1 MSQFNGLLRKY
12 IDIVNEA
19 PELRTPAEIAASA
32 DLSSAND
39 GSTTSGAAPAARN
52 PNAGLTPDDPRW
64 QGPKPAAAPNA
75 AAVAGVTPK
84 PQITPTAA
92 PAAAA
97 GSFDSFGAPVPA
109 GSPAATTA
117 GATNPTPAAAPA
129 AATPA
134 AAPAGPASP
143 WAGKDPAKDA
153 AWKALSPEDQ
163 KWLGGADPTDKFIL
177 ARAPKKGA
185 PAAAPAAPA
194 AAATPAAAP
203 AATPAPGAATGVNAQ
218 GQNVTMPNGVNPET
232 GAPTVTT
239 PGAPAQAAKPK
250 VPAKSDPAVQKIQQD
265 LIAKGAKIKADG
277 VMGPATQAAM
287 KQFGQ
292 GAKPAAPN
300 TQGYNPATTN
310 SSGMDMSQVSGESI
324 ESNDHVMYN
333 EDQALARIIQ
343 LARG

>member
-1 MSQFNGLLRKY
+1 MSNFNGLLRRY

-19 PELRTPAEIAASA
+19 AELRTPAEIAASA
-32 DLSSAND
+32 DLLSAND

-84 PQITPTAA
+84 PQI
-92 PAAAA
+92 
-97 GSFDSFGAPVPA
+97 
-109 GSPAATTA
+109 
-117 GATNPTPAAAPA
+117 PAAAPA
-129 AATPA
+129 AA
-134 AAPAGPASP
+134 
-143 WAGKDPAKDA
+143 
-153 AWKALSPEDQ
+153 
-163 KWLGGADPTDKFIL
+163 
-177 ARAPKKGA
+177 A
-185 PAAAPAAPA
+185 PAAAPAATPA
-194 AAATPAAAP
+194 ATPAPAAAKMADGGPPATPEQLKWLGGADKTDPIILSRMRKAVPNAPAAATPAAAP
-203 AATPAPGAATGVNAQ
+203 AATPAAAPAATPAAAPAAVAPGAATGVNAQ
-218 GQNVTMPNGVNPET
+218 GQNVTMPDGTNPET

-239 PGAPAQAAKPK
+239 QGAPAAKPR

-292 GAKPAAPN
+292 GAKPAPVPGKAAPVGGAPG
-300 TQGYNPATTN
+300 TMGASDPMT
-310 SSGMDMSQVSGESI
+310 GMPYSPMPES
-324 ESNDHVMYN
+324 VYR

>member
-1 MSQFNGLLRKY
+1 MSNFNGLLRRY

-19 PELRTPAEIAASA
+19 AELRTPAEIAASA
-32 DLSSAND
+32 DLLSAND
-39 GSTTSGAAPAARN
+39 GSTSSGAAPAARN

-64 QGPKPAAAPNA
+64 QGPKPAAAPAPNA

-84 PQITPTAA
+84 PQIPAAAPTAAAPAPAA
-92 PAAAA
+92 PAAA
-97 GSFDSFGAPVPA
+97 P
-109 GSPAATTA
+109 
-117 GATNPTPAAAPA
+117 APA
-129 AATPA
+129 AK
-134 AAPAGPASP
+134 PAGPASP
-143 WAGKDPAKDA
+143 WANDPAKDA

-185 PAAAPAAPA
+185 PAAAAP
-194 AAATPAAAP
+194 AATPAPAAP
-203 AATPAPGAATGVNAQ
+203 AATPAPAAAAPGAATGVNAQ
-218 GQNVTMPNGVNPET
+218 GQNVTMPDGTNPET

-239 PGAPAQAAKPK
+239 AGAPAGQAAKPK

-292 GAKPAAPN
+292 GAKPAAA
-300 TQGYNPATTN
+300 PAAGAPGTMGASDPMT
-310 SSGMDMSQVSGESI
+310 GMPYSPMPES
-324 ESNDHVMYN
+324 VYR

>member
-1 MSQFNGLLRKY
+1 MSNFNGLLRRY

-19 PELRTPAEIAASA
+19 AELRTPAEIAASA
-32 DLSSAND
+32 DLLSAND
-39 GSTTSGAAPAARN
+39 GSTSSGAAPAARN

-64 QGPKPAAAPNA
+64 QGPKPAAAPAPNA

-84 PQITPTAA
+84 PQIPAAA

-97 GSFDSFGAPVPA
+97 
-109 GSPAATTA
+109 
-117 GATNPTPAAAPA
+117 PTPAAAPA
-129 AATPA
+129 ATAPAATPA
-134 AAPAGPASP
+134 PAAAKPAGPASP
-143 WAGKDPAKDA
+143 WANDPAKDA

-185 PAAAPAAPA
+185 PAAA
-194 AAATPAAAP
+194 AP
-203 AATPAPGAATGVNAQ
+203 AATPAPATTPAPAPAAAPGAATGVNAQ
-218 GQNVTMPNGVNPET
+218 GQNVTMPDGTNPET

-239 PGAPAQAAKPK
+239 AGAPAGQAAKPK

-300 TQGYNPATTN
+300 TQGYNPATTTP
-310 SSGMDMSQVSGESI
+310 SGMDMSQVSGESV
-324 ESNDHVMYN
+324 ESSGHVMYN